1 MHEVSF
7 QDKEK
12 EHLTRLQDAEEMKV
26 CVQPIPEAQP
36 MFGLDLL
43 DLGKSNSSG
52 DVCGRVGGRR
62 VGTGAGHQS
71 CSQSVAGLSNEM
83 EVEVSGNPE
92 VSVDSSYVVLVHFS
106 SRSRRGR
113 REHTFQSLHG
123 ATQQNFCRN
132 GRPKQPKFEF
142 SS

>member
-26 CVQPIPEAQP
+26 CTQPLPGAQHV
-36 MFGLDLL
+36 FGLDFL
-43 DLGKSNSSG
+43 DLGKSNSFR
-52 DVCGRVGGRR
+52 DVCGVGGRG

-83 EVEVSGNPE
+83 EVEVSRNPK
-92 VSVDSSYVVLVHFS
+92 VSVDGSYVVLVHFS
-106 SRSRRGR
+106 SRS
-113 REHTFQSLHG
+113 
-123 ATQQNFCRN
+123 
-132 GRPKQPKFEF
+132 
-142 SS
+142 